1 MTLKQLEAF
10 YWAATCKNFSV
21 AASRLNISVSSLS
34 KRIGELETAIG
45 AALFNRDSRSA
56 VLTPLGDRLL
66 THARDVLRSA
76 EHFMRRAND
85 ARALSGRCRFGV
97 GELTSLTWMPRLIT
111 MIQRAH
117 PNLSVEPHANLGQV
131 LETQLEDGELDFAII
146 AGPSTRTA
154 IASHGIGQ
162 VPFVWVAAPSLYPDD
177 PPLTAQDLPE
187 QTLITLPNSAG
198 TIRIL
203 DEWLAQ
209 HHVAPGRRMVCENL
223 GAVAGMLKE
232 GLGIGF
238 LPRAWAV
245 ALIQRGHLVALDQF
259 PPLRPLPY
267 TYQWRRDDT
276 RPMVQH
282 LRELATQAVDFDI
295 LPCLM

>member
-10 YWAATCKNFSV
+10 YWAATCKNFAV

-34 KRIGELETAIG
+34 KRIGELEAAIG
-45 AALFNRDSRSA
+45 ADLFNRANRSA

-97 GELTSLTWMPRLIT
+97 GELTSLTWMPRLIAL
-111 MIQRAH
+111 IQRAH

-154 IASHGIGQ
+154 IASHSIGQ
-162 VPFVWVAAPSLYPDD
+162 AQFVWVAAPALFPGDTPSR
-177 PPLTAQDLPE
+177 AQDVGE
-187 QTLITLPNSAG
+187 HTLITLPNSAG
-198 TIRIL
+198 TVRIL
-203 DEWLAQ
+203 DEWLAE
-209 HHVAPGRRMVCENL
+209 HRATPGRRLTCENM
-223 GAVAGMLKE
+223 GAVTGMLKE

-238 LPRAWAV
+238 LPRAWAA
-245 ALIQRGHLVALDQF
+245 ALVRRGDLVALAQF
-259 PPLRPLPY
+259 PLLRPLPY
-267 TYQWRRDDT
+267 TFQWRRDDS
-276 RPMVQH
+276 RPMVQQ
-282 LRELATQAVDFDI
+282 LRELAAQAVDFDM
-295 LPCLM
+295 LPSLM